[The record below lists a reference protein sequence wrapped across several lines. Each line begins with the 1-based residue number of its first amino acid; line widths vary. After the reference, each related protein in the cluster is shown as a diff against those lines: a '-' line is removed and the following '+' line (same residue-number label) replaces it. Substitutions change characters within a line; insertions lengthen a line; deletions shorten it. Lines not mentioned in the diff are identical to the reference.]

1 MRSLQISTA
10 FILSLFLFSC
20 NRRSGTKDDCSTA
33 ICTQV
38 FSYVYVEV
46 LDTTGYPMTNLD
58 DAYTVRQ
65 STGEVIRPN
74 NSIVCCGNYMVL
86 DDNYRAKLG
95 YGSDVF
101 IFKGIKNGKVIAI
114 AQYTI
119 SADCCHITKVSGPT
133 KISVTHY

>member
-1 MRSLQISTA
+1 MKLFKLCSVIICT
-10 FILSLFLFSC
+10 LFLFSC
-20 NRRSGTKDDCSTA
+20 NRSGNNNSCTGA

-38 FSYVYVEV
+38 FTYVYVQV
-46 LDTTGYPMTNLD
+46 LDTTGYAMLNLD

-65 STGEVIRPN
+65 STGEVIRPHDAN
-74 NSIVCCGNYMVL
+74 VCCGNYPVL
-86 DDNYRAKLG
+86 DDNYRATLG

-101 IFKGIKNGKVIAI
+101 IFNGIKNGKVIAQ